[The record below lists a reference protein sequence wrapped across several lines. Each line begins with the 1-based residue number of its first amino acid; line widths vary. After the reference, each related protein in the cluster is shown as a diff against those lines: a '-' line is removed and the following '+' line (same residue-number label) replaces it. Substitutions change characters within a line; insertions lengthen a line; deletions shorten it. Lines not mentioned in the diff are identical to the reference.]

1 MVIAIVS
8 GIAQN
13 IPQIVKSVLDMMATI
28 VKTFVSFIPDI
39 VGVGKQIVS
48 GLWQGIQAMGSWI
61 KSKVSGFV
69 GGIVSNVKGVLGIHS
84 PSRVFAGIGENMAL
98 GLGEGWNNEYDGI
111 KSSITKNLDFGTA
124 KIGAETSV
132 AGKTQSA
139 LSKFGTGSGDIHIVV
154 QSVLDGKIIGETA
167 YKYNR
172 QMQRAMGV

>member
-28 VKTFVSFIPDI
+28 VKAFVSSIPDI
-39 VGVGKQIVS
+39 VDIGKQIVS

-69 GGIVSNVKGVLGIHS
+69 GGIVNNVKGVLGIHS

-98 GLGEGWNNEYDGI
+98 GLGEGWDNEYDSIKRGI
-111 KSSITKNLDFGTA
+111 TGGLDFGTA
-124 KIGAETSV
+124 QIGAENSF
-132 AGKTQSA
+132 GGQMRSA
-139 LSKFGTGSGDIHIVV
+139 LSSIGNVGGDITIVV
-154 QSVLDGKIIGETA
+154 QSVLDGKIIGESVS
-167 YKYNR
+167 KYNR